1 MGPGF
6 GESMGPGKVSAAQTT
21 NAGTADVT
29 ASEVHAATTKVTSAE
44 VHATPAKV
52 ATAATAVAAAATA
65 TASSEGSCWNR
76 RAAQKDSGDS
86 HNHRFFHHER
96 LRANF
101 RVWLQLRVS
110 PDRHASGRTLRC
122 HAGI

>member
-44 VHATPAKV
+44 VHATSAKV
-52 ATAATAVAAAATA
+52 ATATTAVAATAVAAAATA
-65 TASSEGSCWNR
+65 SSEGSCWDR

-86 HNHRFFHHER
+86 HNHRFFHH
-96 LRANF
+96 
-101 RVWLQLRVS
+101 
-110 PDRHASGRTLRC
+110 
-122 HAGI
+122 